1 MSSDKLSGV
10 GHLESVDVDRETGRL
25 KTEAIGAGNKPV
37 LCMVYADY
45 CGHCK
50 TAAPAFKKVH
60 DKHKQKKVF
69 MCALQTDDK
78 NPLTQELMRYF
89 PAILKKSGVEFRG
102 VPTYVVYKN
111 GAWSEFAGGRSEA
124 ELEQFIAQQ

>member
-1 MSSDKLSGV
+1 MSSDKLPGV
-10 GHLESVDVDRETGRL
+10 GHLQSSDVDANTGRL
-25 KTEAIGAGNKPV
+25 KTEEFGAGKKPV

-60 DKHKQKKVF
+60 DSHKQRKVF

-78 NPLTQELMRYF
+78 DPLTQQLMRYF
-89 PAILKKSGVEFRG
+89 PSVLKKFGVNFSG

-111 GAWSEFAGGRSEA
+111 GKWSEFTGGRSEEA
-124 ELEQFIAQQ
+124 LMNFINSQ